1 MFNNLWLAENY
12 IKDERILLIANND
25 EEIDIIINN
34 YAKKK
39 EAYGEWKVRRVK
51 SKDFQDHF
59 TCINILTSKM

>member
-25 EEIDIIINN
+25 EEIDTIINN

-39 EAYGEWKVRRVK
+39 EAYGEWKVRRTK
-51 SKDFQDHF
+51 PKDFQDHF